1 MPSSLVLPCSAL
13 AIALFLTLG
22 QPLFGWLDGLLEGQ
36 LGVIAMLLPLV
47 TLFFSLHFRR
57 AKPMLLSLFLF
68 FAQMLIVFHGAFGF
82 QKENALH
89 GLFLMLPVA
98 FLLLGLMNE
107 KGVWGKPSLVRY
119 GLAFALGILG
129 VVLTANA
136 TLGATLRLP
145 IFKFS
150 LPFEP
155 LSQVALVVYGVGVVF
170 LILYGFLET
179 KQSEKSFAW
188 ALFVGGLPILFPEHN
203 AALFLGAAS
212 IVFLIALSSDAY
224 KMAYLDT
231 LTGIPSRR
239 AMEEYFERLSPPF
252 TIAMT
257 DIDHFKNFNDT
268 YGHDVGDEVLRKVAM
283 TLKGVKGG
291 GKAFRYGGEEFA
303 LVFAGKGVKECK
315 IYLEAIREAIAD
327 QGFHVRGNERAP
339 KKSPAKEGGKVSLTI
354 SIGAC
359 DHSWGQDIPTIVKK
373 ADTLLYQAKKA
384 GRNCVKIANTKT
396 TG

>member
-1 MPSSLVLPCSAL
+1 
-13 AIALFLTLG
+13 
-22 QPLFGWLDGLLEGQ
+22 
-36 LGVIAMLLPLV
+36 
-47 TLFFSLHFRR
+47 
-57 AKPMLLSLFLF
+57 
-68 FAQMLIVFHGAFGF
+68 
-82 QKENALH
+82 
-89 GLFLMLPVA
+89 
-98 FLLLGLMNE
+98 
-107 KGVWGKPSLVRY
+107 
-119 GLAFALGILG
+119 
-129 VVLTANA
+129 
-136 TLGATLRLP
+136 
-145 IFKFS
+145 
-150 LPFEP
+150 
-155 LSQVALVVYGVGVVF
+155 
-170 LILYGFLET
+170 
-179 KQSEKSFAW
+179 
-188 ALFVGGLPILFPEHN
+188 
-203 AALFLGAAS
+203 
-212 IVFLIALSSDAY
+212 
-224 KMAYLDT
+224 
-231 LTGIPSRR
+231 
-239 AMEEYFERLSPPF
+239 MEEYFERLSPPF

-268 YGHDVGDEVLRKVAM
+268 YGHDVGDEVLRKVAV